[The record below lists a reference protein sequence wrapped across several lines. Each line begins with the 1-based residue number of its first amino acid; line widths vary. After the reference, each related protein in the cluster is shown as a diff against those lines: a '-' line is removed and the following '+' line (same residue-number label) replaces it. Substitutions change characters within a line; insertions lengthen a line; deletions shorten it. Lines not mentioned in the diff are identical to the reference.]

1 MHLKLAV
8 RIAPVMVLILAACG
22 GDSGGGSADKL
33 KSAVSEAFLENAS
46 DEEMPF
52 AVDNEMAGC
61 VADVVLSDATYKDKL
76 QSALDEGL
84 TGQKLLDS
92 AGDPTSDEEMMAPIF
107 SCFGNEQLVELLS
120 TEAVDAS
127 TVTDEEKQCLVD
139 EFDKMG
145 KKLVVEGFIALSA
158 DEASGEGATKLTA
171 AMISCFGVDSFG

>member
-1 MHLKLAV
+1 MRPQHAI
-8 RIAPVMVLILAACG
+8 RMIPVLIVALTACG
-22 GDSGGGSADKL
+22 GGSGGGSASKL
-33 KSAVSEAFLENAS
+33 KDAVSTAFLENAG
-46 DEEMPF
+46 DEDMPF
-52 AVDNEMAGC
+52 AVDKAMAGC
-61 VADVVLSDATYKDKL
+61 VADVVLGDATYKDKL

-107 SCFGNEQLVELLS
+107 MCFGNEQLVELLS

-145 KKLVVEGFIALSA
+145 KDMVIEGFIALST
-158 DEASGEGATKLTA
+158 DNASGEGATKLTA

>member
-1 MHLKLAV
+1 MNLKVAT
-8 RIAPVMVLILAACG
+8 RIVPVMFLALAACG
-22 GDSGGGSADKL
+22 GDSGGGSGDKL
-33 KSAVSEAFLENAS
+33 KAAVSEAFLENAG
-46 DEEMPF
+46 DEDMPF

-61 VADVVLSDATYKDKL
+61 VADVVLGDATYKDKL
-76 QSALDEGL
+76 QSAFDEGL
-84 TGQKLLDS
+84 SGQKLLDS

-145 KKLVVEGFIALSA
+145 KDLVVEGFIALST
-158 DEASGEGATKLTA
+158 DNASGEGATKLTA